1 MVPPS
6 SVTLS
11 GSWYRTVDDGL
22 PPEAVGQVSGK
33 ELRYGAADE
42 EHAER
47 GSAGPCRAAAL
58 DDEDGEEAR
67 ERTAASVRH
76 DHGKPDPSK
85 PGRKRRAALPVA
97 GHLL

>member
-1 MVPPS
+1 M
-6 SVTLS
+6 
-11 GSWYRTVDDGL
+11 DHGL

-33 ELRYGAADE
+33 ELRCAAADE

-67 ERTAASVRH
+67 ERSAASVRH
-76 DHGKPDPSK
+76 DHGKLDQSK
-85 PGRKRRAALPVA
+85 TGRKRRAALPAV